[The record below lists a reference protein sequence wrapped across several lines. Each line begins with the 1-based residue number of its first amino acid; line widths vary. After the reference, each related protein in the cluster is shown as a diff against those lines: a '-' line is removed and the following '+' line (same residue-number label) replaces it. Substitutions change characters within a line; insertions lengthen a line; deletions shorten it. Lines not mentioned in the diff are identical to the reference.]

1 MEKKT
6 KLKISGIAK
15 KSIQNIE
22 KAKTQGKNSVII
34 ENQSSKF
41 LNKSGSFKSSFNK
54 SKSTSPL
61 NRVASSK
68 PSFSTKTTQLP
79 SDFERRKLAE
89 QRATKRLKEDNES
102 KNKKS
107 LKSGTKKR
115 ELKLT
120 VSRAL
125 SDQIEAR
132 ERSLASV
139 KRARQKENK
148 NLSKDDHQESLKP
161 VKRDI
166 NIPEA
171 ITVRELANRMAEQSS
186 NVIKYLFSMGVTVTI
201 NQTLAA
207 DTAEFLVKEFGHNPI
222 REEKA
227 EEIIQKIKASRT
239 ENLKNRPPII
249 TVMGHV
255 DHGKTSVLDVLRSA
269 NVVSNEF
276 GGITQHI
283 GAYQIENKNNK
294 LTFIDTPGHAAFT
307 EMRARGSKLT
317 DIVVLVVAADDGVK
331 PQTIESIKHA
341 KAANVPIVVA
351 INKCDLAEADP
362 QKVKNQL
369 LEYELIAEDLSGDTL
384 MVEISAK
391 TKLNLDKLV
400 EAIILQAEILDLKT
414 DFDSKATGIVL
425 ESKIDVGRGPVA
437 TVIVTAGTLKKGDFF
452 VSGLRWGKIRAIIND
467 KGKNINVA
475 PPSTPVEILGIN
487 GAAKSGDDFIV
498 LDNEKE
504 AKTLSENRAQEIKE
518 GKSPL
523 TFATQES
530 AFTNKSSEEL
540 NLIIKSDVHGSS
552 EAIKSAISQIKHDE
566 VKPKIILADIGMVT
580 ETDVTLAKASNAVL
594 IAFNVK
600 PSKEAKKLAENE
612 KIKISSFNIIYEV
625 LDYVKQKM
633 SGLLTPD
640 VQEKIIGTAQIL
652 EIFKV
657 SGAGKVAGSKI
668 TDGEINTTSDV
679 RVIRDGSIIYTGK
692 VGTLFREKNQVKQV
706 SNGQECGITVKDYI
720 DFQKNDT
727 IEAFSVTSTE
737 RSI

>member
-6 KLKISGIAK
+6 KLTISGTAK
-15 KSIQNIE
+15 KSFKNIE
-22 KAKTQGKNSVII
+22 IAKTQGKNSVVI
-34 ENQSSKF
+34 EKQPSKF
-41 LNKSGSFKSSFNK
+41 PSRGGSSRPGGFKPKTTSTFNRGA
-54 SKSTSPL
+54 P
-61 NRVASSK
+61 VK
-68 PSFSTKTTQLP
+68 PSFAPKSP
-79 SDFERRKLAE
+79 SITNDFERRKLAE
-89 QRATKRLKEDNES
+89 QRATKRLKGDDN
-102 KNKKS
+102 KDKKT
-107 LKSGTKKR
+107 LKTGTKKR

-125 SDQIEAR
+125 SDEIEAR
-132 ERSLASV
+132 ARSEASV

-148 NLSKDDHQESLKP
+148 NLTKEEVQENLKP

-186 NVIKYLFSMGVTVTI
+186 NVIKFLFGMGVTVTI

-207 DTAEFLVKEFGHNPI
+207 DTAEYLVKEFGHNPI

-227 EEIIQKIKASRT
+227 EEIIQKIKATRV

-269 NVVSNEF
+269 NVVSGEF

-283 GAYQIENKNNK
+283 GAYQIESQSNK

-317 DIVVLVVAADDGVK
+317 DVVVLVVAADDGVK
-331 PQTIESIKHA
+331 PQTVESIKHA

-351 INKCDLAEADP
+351 INKCDLPDADP
-362 QKVKNQL
+362 QKIKNQL

-384 MVEISAK
+384 MVEISAT

-400 EAIILQAEILDLKT
+400 EAIVLQAEILDLKT
-414 DFDSKATGIVL
+414 DFESKATGIVL

-437 TVIVTAGTLKKGDFF
+437 TIIVTTGTLKKGDFF
-452 VSGLRWGKIRAIIND
+452 VSGLKWGKVRAIIDD
-467 KGKNINVA
+467 KGKNINEA
-475 PPSTPVEILGIN
+475 PPSAPVEILGIN

-498 LDNEKE
+498 VDNEKE
-504 AKTLSENRAQEIKE
+504 AKTLSENRAQESKE
-518 GKSPL
+518 AKNPL
-523 TFATQES
+523 TFATQDS
-530 AFTNKSSEEL
+530 AFSDNSAEEL

-552 EAIKSAISQIKHDE
+552 EAIKNAISQIKHDE

-612 KIKISSFNIIYEV
+612 KIKISSYNIIYEV

-633 SGLLTPD
+633 SGLLSPD
-640 VQEKIIGTAQIL
+640 IQETVTGTAQIL

-657 SGAGKVAGSKI
+657 SGAGKVAGSKVME
-668 TDGEINTTSDV
+668 GEIITASDV
-679 RVIRDGSIIYTGK
+679 RIIRDGAIIYTGK

-706 SNGQECGITVKDYI
+706 SNGQECGITVKDYM

-727 IEAFSVTSTE
+727 IEAFSVTSTD
-737 RSI
+737 RMI